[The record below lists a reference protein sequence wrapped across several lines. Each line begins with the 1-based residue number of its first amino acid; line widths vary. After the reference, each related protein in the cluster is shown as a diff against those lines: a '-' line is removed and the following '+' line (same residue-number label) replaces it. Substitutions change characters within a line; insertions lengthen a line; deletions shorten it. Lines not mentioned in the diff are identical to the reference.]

1 MSSTVYIVEEADLF
15 PCYHTRPFNLR
26 WINSNLSFSFNS
38 DDLTRIHRNQRIV
51 STNDKLWEA
60 IGILF
65 QRQKRFL
72 IKTLFK
78 DTSPGR
84 GLCIHVSGPFLEK
97 LKRVY
102 EDFNALKLNL
112 TLEHQSKSWSI
123 DIGLNTIRQGGVLRI
138 IHSERSQ
145 RLFRRI
151 AALPDLKMSFK
162 LTTRVNALHTRRLLS
177 RHLLAEST
185 PCDFHL
191 ISKNGTKVPFH
202 KELLAA
208 HSNVFGCP
216 SVQSMSS
223 FKLLVS
229 DYILVVLKNY
239 VYYGTCKDVK
249 RDQRIALELLE
260 ISHLYNI
267 VGLEKIMKKKLL
279 ALMEVPGD
287 VGLDLVIMLYYF
299 STKVETGYEELREKA
314 LALILNTQR
323 SEIEK
328 SEAFQQIT
336 RNDKMF
342 DGWKLVSDIWNFER
356 HYLTSRKVKMTMTR
370 TVTGTTYR
378 IKYDETSIQDLET
391 GQGTG

>member
-51 STNDKLWEA
+51 TTNDKLWEA

-65 QRQKRFL
+65 LSQKRFL
-72 IKTLFK
+72 IKILFK
-78 DTSPGR
+78 DTSPGS
-84 GLCIHVSGPFLEK
+84 GLCIHISGPFLEK
-97 LKRVY
+97 LKGVY

-112 TLEHQSKSWSI
+112 TLGHQSRSWSI
-123 DIGLNTIRQGGVLRI
+123 DIGLNTIRQGGVIRI
-138 IHSERSQ
+138 IESERSQ

-162 LTTRVNALHTRRLLS
+162 LTTR
-177 RHLLAEST
+177 
-185 PCDFHL
+185 
-191 ISKNGTKVPFH
+191 VPFH

-239 VYYGTCKDVK
+239 VYHGTLKNFK

-267 VGLEKIMKKKLL
+267 AGLEKIMKKKLL
-279 ALMEVPGD
+279 TLLEVPGD

-323 SEIEK
+323 SEVEK

-356 HYLTSRKVKMTMTR
+356 HYLTSRRLKMTMTR
-370 TVTGTTYR
+370 TITGTTYR
-378 IKYDETSIQDLET
+378 IKYDEASTEDLET
-391 GQGTG
+391 GR